1 MPDKPVETSS
11 PACLAHEA
19 GDVYMGYAT
28 LAEIA
33 AFLKDLDAGR
43 VTPDALRKML
53 PRIRD
58 DALHRELSERLAR
71 SEAGGKIG

>member
-1 MPDKPVETSS
+1 
-11 PACLAHEA
+11 
-19 GDVYMGYAT
+19 MGYAT